1 MRETFSILF
10 YANRSKER
18 NGLIPILCR
27 ITVNGTIAQFSCK
40 FSVPTKEWDPKA
52 QKVDG
57 RSDRSTKTNLMLQ
70 GIKSR
75 IFALYQAMVLEGNVQ
90 SAAQI
95 RDLYFGRSE
104 TQATLLDAMDKQNNN
119 LTSRVGI
126 DRSLS
131 TLQKYRVA
139 RKHVSDYIQKYL
151 NKKDIA
157 MSELNEDFIRG
168 FCLYLREEA
177 RVSQSSVWVYQMPL
191 RSVVTAAFKNGI
203 IKKNPFVNYHVQPDF
218 KERQFLSE
226 DQLRRLMEYRLPSN
240 SILNHVRDLFVFC
253 CFTGLSFI
261 DLKNLTPDNLIEVNG
276 TRWIISQRHKTKVHF
291 QAKLLPAALR
301 VLKQHGSDEPGK
313 PVFNVGKY
321 CTENLRLKQLGQ
333 LSGVSSNLTFH
344 VARHTFATLALSK
357 GMSIE
362 SLQSILGHTD
372 LHTTQIYAKITTN
385 KLEKDYTR
393 VYNELMKNGSGV
405 TF

>member
-18 NGLIPILCR
+18 NGLIPVLCR

-57 RSDRSTKTNLMLQ
+57 RSDRSIKTNLMLQ

-104 TQATLLDAMDKQNNN
+104 TQATLLDAMDKQIDIIA
-119 LTSRVGI
+119 SRVGI

-131 TLQKYRVA
+131 TLHKYKVA
-139 RKHVSDYIQKYL
+139 RKHVSDYIQKYM
-151 NKKDIA
+151 NKNDIE
-157 MSELNEDFIRG
+157 MSELKEEFIRG

-177 RVSQSSVWVYQMPL
+177 GVSQSSVWVYQMPL
-191 RSVVTAAFKNGI
+191 RSVVTATFKDGI
-203 IKKNPFVNYHVQPDF
+203 IKKNPFVNFHVHPSL

-226 DQLRRLMEYRLPSN
+226 EQLARLMDYHLPSK
-240 SILNHVRDLFVFC
+240 SILCHVRDLFVFC

-261 DLKNLTPDNLIEVNG
+261 DLKI
-276 TRWIISQRHKTKVHF
+276 
-291 QAKLLPAALR
+291 
-301 VLKQHGSDEPGK
+301 
-313 PVFNVGKY
+313 
-321 CTENLRLKQLGQ
+321 
-333 LSGVSSNLTFH
+333 
-344 VARHTFATLALSK
+344 
-357 GMSIE
+357 
-362 SLQSILGHTD
+362 
-372 LHTTQIYAKITTN
+372 
-385 KLEKDYTR
+385 
-393 VYNELMKNGSGV
+393 
-405 TF
+405 